1 MAMVPPAEAHRIF
14 FSHRH
19 RDEPVTKDIISILHR
34 HTENVRC
41 FISEHIERGAKWRS
55 AIAEQLKLSGFL
67 VLVFTDPEED
77 WGWCLYETGFFD
89 ALSQLPGETRRIYC
103 LHHPSTTPPTPIADL
118 QTIPATVQNVRQWI
132 EELFDKTRQSKKE
145 FRDDIPSISEEICG
159 LFRAAHKLVYSA
171 QSININVKSSLL
183 KSPDDLADET
193 VIHGGGGLMTELF
206 GTNSTRIDW
215 KSAKKKF
222 SQFPNSSEIN
232 FRALK
237 EISRA
242 AYCVCKDNRLLP
254 IQGTIFVG
262 NGPKRYRPVIS
273 HAKEIAADT
282 INVEI
287 LLIEEVGGPLQN
299 VDKDLGVLLTT
310 LRMALRIRWEIV
322 RPFTSKVGL
331 LSRLD
336 PRKLRFD
343 LQTCLNNI
351 FSEAEFRGTFSPADI
366 WTAFESPQ
374 DKDKFLKMISDSGDA
389 FGKLWQS
396 IGFDN
401 PMETFGDVS
410 NEPFAKAD
418 EILLETGL
426 AELQQMN
433 SDFLEMAAVRLQA
446 LIQREL
452 GGAKT
457 SPKGRSK
464 RIGLATTDANAYR
477 SHPSARIGE
486 AVPHRSS

>member
-1 MAMVPPAEAHRIF
+1 MAPPAEAHRIF

-19 RDEPVTKDIISILHR
+19 RDEPVTKEIISILHR

-118 QTIPATVQNVRQWI
+118 QTIPATRENVRQWL

-145 FRDDIPSISEEICG
+145 FRDDIPSVSDEICG
-159 LFRAAHKLVYSA
+159 LFQARRKQVYLA
-171 QSININVKSSLL
+171 KSININVKRSLL
-183 KSPDDLADET
+183 KSPDDLPEDT
-193 VIHGGGGLMTELF
+193 VIQGDDALMAELF
-206 GTNSTRIDW
+206 GTSSGRIEW
-215 KSAKKKF
+215 SSAKKKF
-222 SQFPNSSEIN
+222 SQSPNSSEIN

-242 AYCVCKDNRLLP
+242 AYSVCNDNRLLP

-262 NGPKRYRPVIS
+262 NGPKRYRPAIS
-273 HAKEIAADT
+273 HAKEVAAET
-282 INVEI
+282 INIEI
-287 LLIEEVGGPLQN
+287 LLIEEVGEPLQN

-322 RPFTSKVGL
+322 RPFTSRVAA

-366 WTAFESPQ
+366 WTAFE
-374 DKDKFLKMISDSGDA
+374 
-389 FGKLWQS
+389 
-396 IGFDN
+396 
-401 PMETFGDVS
+401 
-410 NEPFAKAD
+410 
-418 EILLETGL
+418 
-426 AELQQMN
+426 N
-433 SDFLEMAAVRLQA
+433 SAGQ
-446 LIQREL
+446 
-452 GGAKT
+452 G
-457 SPKGRSK
+457 
-464 RIGLATTDANAYR
+464 
-477 SHPSARIGE
+477 
-486 AVPHRSS
+486 

>member
-1 MAMVPPAEAHRIF
+1 MDPYRIF

-19 RDEPVTKDIISILHR
+19 RDEPVTKEIIGVLHR

-41 FISEHIERGAKWRS
+41 FISENIERGAKWRS

-118 QTIPATVQNVRQWI
+118 QTIPATSENVRQWL
-132 EELFDKTRQSKKE
+132 EELFEKTNQSKQE
-145 FRDDIPSISEEICG
+145 FRDDLPSAAEKICG
-159 LFRAAHKLVYSA
+159 LIQGGRKSVYVA
-171 QSININVKSSLL
+171 KSINIHVKRSLL
-183 KSPDDLADET
+183 KSPDDLPEDTMIQGED
-193 VIHGGGGLMTELF
+193 GLMAEVF
-206 GTNSTRIDW
+206 GTSSGRIDW
-215 KSAKKKF
+215 KSAKNRF

-242 AYCVCKDNRLLP
+242 AYCIGNDNRLLP

-273 HAKEIAADT
+273 HAKEIAAET

-287 LLIEEVGGPLQN
+287 LLIEDVGGPLQN
-299 VDKDLGVLLTT
+299 VDKDFGVLLTT
-310 LRMALRIRWEIV
+310 MRMALRIRWEIV
-322 RPFTSKVGL
+322 RPFASRISPL
-331 LSRLD
+331 ARLD

-351 FSEAEFRGTFSPADI
+351 FSEAEFRGTFSVADV
-366 WTAFESPQ
+366 WTAFDDPG
-374 DKDKFLKMISDSGDA
+374 DKERILQMISSSGDV

-396 IGFDN
+396 IGFSN
-401 PMETFGDVS
+401 PTETFGEVS
-410 NEPFAKAD
+410 SKPFNQAD
-418 EILLETGL
+418 ELLLEKGL
-426 AELQQMN
+426 TELRQMN
-433 SDFLEMAAVRLQA
+433 SDFLEMATVRLQN
-446 LIQREL
+446 LVRREI
-452 GGAKT
+452 GSAKT
-457 SPKGRSK
+457 NAKGPGRPAGPAK
-464 RIGLATTDANAYR
+464 IDASLYR
-477 SHPSARIGE
+477 PRPPAREKQSSSA
-486 AVPHRSS
+486 AHSN